1 MLPGDH
7 PIPFA
12 SVPFAP
18 IPFAEHGSYPVRAG
32 NRVRPLIDGDPAY
45 RRICEAVEAAQH
57 SVWLTV
63 AWIWDTFRLPGGRG
77 SLFDLL
83 DAAAAR
89 GIDVRVIFY
98 RHTAEGPF
106 PRNIIFQG
114 TPEQRLWL
122 EDRGSRFFARW
133 DSTPVWSFHH
143 QKSWIVDAGR
153 ESEVAFVGGMN
164 MKPSTLGSRGHVSR
178 DGNTEDHDAYVE
190 IAGPCATDVHHNF
203 VQRWNEAS
211 ERHSDDGLFGHL
223 HDDTLPLP
231 QRPSPSRGTV
241 TAQVQRT
248 IPNGHYAEG
257 AWALRDTA
265 YDIAAGE
272 FSVEEQYARAI
283 DAAQHAIY
291 IENQAFSAPDM
302 IVRLKR
308 ALERG
313 VHVAVVVP
321 AQGEHHMQRFRQMPE
336 HKPTFD
342 LIAACGRHENFTL
355 AGLAGPMPDGSRGN
369 VYVHGKLMLVDDVFA
384 TIGST
389 NFAERS
395 FRTQTE
401 MNVSFQD
408 AEAVKALR
416 CDLFGEHI
424 ARDTSGLDAAA
435 ASHLFAATA
444 RANARRRDAGDMA
457 WQGIAFSLDPATFAS

>member
-1 MLPGDH
+1 MPSGDT
-7 PIPFA
+7 
-12 SVPFAP
+12 P
-18 IPFAEHGSYPVRAG
+18 IPFAENGSYPVRAG

-63 AWIWDTFRLPGGRG
+63 AWIWETFRLPDDRG
-77 SLFDLL
+77 TLFDVL

-106 PRNIIFQG
+106 PRNIVFQG

-122 EDRGSRFFARW
+122 ESRGSRFFARW

-153 ESEVAFVGGMN
+153 ESEIAFVGGMN
-164 MKPSTLGSRGHVSR
+164 MRPSTLGTRGHVCR
-178 DGNTEDHDAYVE
+178 DGNSEDHDAYVE

-211 ERHSDDGLFGHL
+211 ERHKDDGLFGHL
-223 HDDTLPLP
+223 HDDMLPLP
-231 QRPSPSRGTV
+231 SRLSPSRGAV

-257 AWALRDTA
+257 AWALRDIA

-272 FSVEEQYARAI
+272 YSVEEQYARAI
-283 DAAQHAIY
+283 DAARHAIY
-291 IENQAFSAPDM
+291 IENQAFSVPEM
-302 IVRLKR
+302 IARLKR

-313 VHVAVVVP
+313 VQVVVVVP
-321 AQGEHHMQRFRQMPE
+321 AQGEHHMRRFRQMPE
-336 HKPTFD
+336 HTPTFD
-342 LIAACGRHENFTL
+342 LIAACGVHGNFTL
-355 AGLAGPMPDGSRGN
+355 AGLAGPMPDGSRGD

-395 FRTQTE
+395 FRNQTE

-408 AEAVKALR
+408 AAAVKALR
-416 CDLFGEHI
+416 CDLLDEHL
-424 ARDTSGLDAAA
+424 ARDTSALDAASA
-435 ASHLFAATA
+435 LQLFASTA
-444 RANARRRDAGDMA
+444 RANARRRKAGDMA
-457 WQGIAFSLDPATFAS
+457 WQGIAFALDPAAFAG

>member
-1 MLPGDH
+1 MRPGDH

-12 SVPFAP
+12 RN
-18 IPFAEHGSYPVRAG
+18 GSYPVRAG
-32 NRVRPLIDGDPAY
+32 NRVRPLIDGEPAY

-63 AWIWDTFRLPGGRG
+63 AWIWEAFRLPDGRG
-77 SLFDLL
+77 SLFDVL
-83 DAAAAR
+83 DAASAR

-106 PRNIIFQG
+106 PLNIVFQG

-122 EDRGSRFFARW
+122 ESRGSRFFARW

-143 QKSWIVDAGR
+143 QKSWIVDAGYD
-153 ESEVAFVGGMN
+153 SEVAFVGGMN
-164 MKPSTLGSRGHVSR
+164 MKPSTLGARGHVSL
-178 DGNTEDHDAYVE
+178 DGTSQDHDAYVE

-211 ERHSDDGLFGHL
+211 ERHADDGRFGHA
-223 HDDTLPLP
+223 HDDVLALPVRVSQP
-231 QRPSPSRGTV
+231 QGGV
-241 TAQVQRT
+241 LAQVQRT

-257 AWALRDTA
+257 AWALSEAA

-272 FSVEEQYARAI
+272 YSVEDQYALAI
-283 DAAQHAIY
+283 DAARHCIY
-291 IENQAFSAPDM
+291 VENQAFSDAPM
-302 IVRLKR
+302 LARLKQ

-313 VHVAVVVP
+313 VHVAAVVP
-321 AQGEHHMQRFRQMPE
+321 AQGEHHMQRFRLMPE
-336 HKPTFD
+336 HKPIFD
-342 LIAACGRHENFTL
+342 LISACGAHENFTL
-355 AGLAGPMPDGSRGN
+355 AGLAGPMPDGSRAN

-395 FRTQTE
+395 FRNQTE
-401 MNVSFQD
+401 MNVSFQN
-408 AEAVKALR
+408 AAAVKALR
-416 CDLFGEHI
+416 CDLFDEHL
-424 ARDTSGLDAAA
+424 AQGTSGLDAADA
-435 ASHLFAATA
+435 LRQFAAIA
-444 RANARRRDAGDMA
+444 RANARRRDAGDTG
-457 WQGIAFSLDPATFAS
+457 WQGLAFALDASAYAA

>member
-1 MLPGDH
+1 MQPGD
-7 PIPFA
+7 F
-12 SVPFAP
+12 SL
-18 IPFAEHGSYPVRAG
+18 PFAENGSYPVRAG
-32 NRVRPLIDGDPAY
+32 NLVRPLIDGEPAF
-45 RRICEAVEAAQH
+45 RRISEAVEAAQH

-63 AWIWDTFRLPGGRG
+63 AWIWEAFRLPDGRG
-77 SLFDLL
+77 SLFDVL
-83 DAAAAR
+83 DAAAGR

-106 PRNIIFQG
+106 PRHIVFQG

-122 EDRGSRFFARW
+122 EGRGSRVLARW

-164 MKPSTLGSRGHVSR
+164 LRPSAVSPRGHVSR
-178 DGNTEDHDAYVE
+178 DGNSHDHDAYVE

-211 ERHSDDGLFGHL
+211 ERQKDDGLFGHL
-223 HDDTLPLP
+223 HDDILPLP
-231 QRPSPSRGTV
+231 TRLASPRGTV
-241 TAQVQRT
+241 IAQVQRT

-257 AWALRDTA
+257 AWALREAA
-265 YDIAAGE
+265 YDIAAGD

-291 IENQAFSAPDM
+291 IENQAFSSHPMLA
-302 IVRLKR
+302 RLKR

-313 VHVAVVVP
+313 VNVAAVVP
-321 AQGEHHMQRFRQMPE
+321 AQGEHHMRVFRQMAE
-336 HKPTFD
+336 HKPIFD
-342 LIAACGRHENFTL
+342 LIAACGAHENFTL
-355 AGLAGPMPDGSRGN
+355 ASLAGLMPDGSRGN

-395 FRTQTE
+395 FRNQTE

-408 AEAVKALR
+408 GAVVKVLR
-416 CDLFGEHI
+416 CDLFDEHL
-424 ARDTSGLDAAA
+424 AQDTAALGA
-435 ASHLFAATA
+435 AEALRLFAVTA
-444 RANARRRDAGDMA
+444 RANAKRREAGDMA
-457 WQGIAFSLDPATFAS
+457 WQGIAFALDPKAYAS

>member
-1 MLPGDH
+1 MRPGD
-7 PIPFA
+7 F
-12 SVPFAP
+12 P
-18 IPFAEHGSYPVRAG
+18 IPFAESGSYPVRVG
-32 NRVRPLIDGDPAY
+32 NRVRPLIDGEPAY

-63 AWIWDTFRLPGGRG
+63 AWIWDSFRLPGGRG

-83 DAAAAR
+83 DGASAR
-89 GIDVRVIFY
+89 GLDVRVIFY

-106 PRNIIFQG
+106 PRQITFGG

-122 EDRGSRFFARW
+122 EGRGSKFFARW

-143 QKSWIVDAGR
+143 QKSWIVDAGHNP
-153 ESEVAFVGGMN
+153 EIAFVGGMN
-164 MKPSTLGSRGHVSR
+164 MRPSTLGTRGHISP
-178 DGNTEDHDAYVE
+178 DGASQDHDAYLE
-190 IAGPCATDVHHNF
+190 IEGPCATDVHHNF

-211 ERHSDDGLFGHL
+211 ERHKDDGLFGHL
-223 HDDTLPLP
+223 QDDLLPLP
-231 QRPSPSRGTV
+231 GRLSPPRGMIA
-241 TAQVQRT
+241 AQVQRT

-257 AWALRDTA
+257 AWALRDLP

-283 DAAQHAIY
+283 DAARHAIY
-291 IENQAFSAPDM
+291 IENQAFSDPGM
-302 IVRLKR
+302 IARLKR

-313 VHVAVVVP
+313 VQVAAVVP
-321 AQGEHHMQRFRQMPE
+321 ARGEHHMRSFRQMAE
-336 HKPTFD
+336 HKAMFD
-342 LIAACGRHENFTL
+342 LIAACGRHEHFTL
-355 AGLAGPMPDGSRGN
+355 AGLAGPMPDGSRGD

-395 FRTQTE
+395 FRNQTE

-408 AEAVKALR
+408 ATAVKALR
-416 CDLFGEHI
+416 CDLFGEHL
-424 ARDTSGLDAAA
+424 ARDTSTLDAAQA
-435 ASHLFAATA
+435 LRVFAATA
-444 RANARRRDAGDMA
+444 RENALRRAAGDPA
-457 WQGIAFSLDPATFAS
+457 WQGLAYALDAASYAS

>member
-1 MLPGDH
+1 MP
-7 PIPFA
+7 PAAF
-12 SVPFAP
+12 P
-18 IPFAEHGSYPVRAG
+18 IPFAESGSYPVRAG
-32 NRVRPLIDGDPAY
+32 NVVRPLIDGEPAF

-57 SVWLTV
+57 SLWLTV
-63 AWIWDTFRLPGGRG
+63 AWIWDAFRLPDGRG

-83 DAAAAR
+83 DAAAGR

-106 PRNIIFQG
+106 PRHMVFEG

-122 EDRGSRFFARW
+122 EGRGSRFYARW
-133 DSTPVWSFHH
+133 DSTPAWSFHH

-164 MKPSTLGSRGHVSR
+164 LKPSAVSTRGHVSR
-178 DGNTEDHDAYVE
+178 DGASQDHDAYVE

-211 ERHSDDGLFGHL
+211 ERHVEDGLFGHRHEEL
-223 HDDTLPLP
+223 LPLP
-231 QRPSPSRGTV
+231 SVLSPPRGAV
-241 TAQVQRT
+241 AAQVQRT
-248 IPNGHYAEG
+248 IPDGHYAEG
-257 AWALRDTA
+257 AWALRDVA

-283 DAAQHAIY
+283 DAARHAIY
-291 IENQAFSAPDM
+291 IENQAFSAPAM
-302 IVRLKR
+302 LTRLKQ
-308 ALERG
+308 ALQRG
-313 VHVAVVVP
+313 VHVAAVVP
-321 AQGEHHMQRFRQMPE
+321 AQGEHHMRRFRQMAE
-336 HKPTFD
+336 HRQIFD
-342 LIAACGRHENFTL
+342 LIAACGAHGNFTL
-355 AGLAGPMPDGSRGN
+355 AGLAGPMPDGSRGD

-389 NFAERS
+389 NFADRS

-408 AEAVKALR
+408 AATVKALR
-416 CDLFGEHI
+416 CDLFGEHL
-424 ARDTSGLDAAA
+424 AQDTSTLAAGEA
-435 ASHLFAATA
+435 LRLFAATA
-444 RANARRRDAGDMA
+444 RANAQRRKGREAN
-457 WQGIAFSLDPATFAS
+457 WQGLAFALDAAAYAS

>member
-1 MLPGDH
+1 MPTGGDH

-12 SVPFAP
+12 SS
-18 IPFAEHGSYPVRAG
+18 GSYPVRAG
-32 NRVRPLIDGDPAY
+32 NLVRPLIDGEPAF

-63 AWIWDTFRLPGGRG
+63 AWIWEAFRLPDGRG

-98 RHTAEGPF
+98 RHTAQGQF
-106 PRNIIFQG
+106 PHHIVFGG

-122 EDRGSRFFARW
+122 ENRGSRFFARW

-143 QKSWIVDAGR
+143 QKSWIVDAGH
-153 ESEVAFVGGMN
+153 EAEVAFVGGMN
-164 MKPSTLGSRGHVSR
+164 MRPSTVAPRGHVSL
-178 DGNTEDHDAYVE
+178 DGSSQDHDAYVE

-211 ERHSDDGLFGHL
+211 ERHLDDGLFGHPR
-223 HDDTLPLP
+223 DDMLPLP
-231 QRPSPSRGTV
+231 QRLSASRGTV

-248 IPNGHYAEG
+248 IPGGHYADG
-257 AWALRDTA
+257 AWALRDIA
-265 YDIAAGE
+265 YDISAGE

-283 DAAQHAIY
+283 DGARHAIY
-291 IENQAFSAPDM
+291 IENQAFSSPDM
-302 IVRLKR
+302 IARLER

-313 VHVAVVVP
+313 VHVAALVP
-321 AQGEHHMQRFRQMPE
+321 AQGEHHMRQFRQMAE
-336 HKPTFD
+336 HTRLFD
-342 LIAACGRHENFTL
+342 LIAACGAHETFTL
-355 AGLAGPMPDGSRGN
+355 AGLAGPMPDGSRAV

-389 NFAERS
+389 NFAQRS
-395 FRTQTE
+395 FRNQTE

-408 AEAVKALR
+408 ETTVKALR
-416 CDLFGEHI
+416 CDLLGEHL
-424 ARDTSGLDAAA
+424 AQDTSALGAAEA
-435 ASHLFAATA
+435 LRLFAATA
-444 RANARRRDAGDMA
+444 RANARRRATGDAA
-457 WQGIAFSLDPATFAS
+457 WQGLAFALDPATYAS

>member
-1 MLPGDH
+1 MHPGD
-7 PIPFA
+7 F
-12 SVPFAP
+12 SVPFA
-18 IPFAEHGSYPVRAG
+18 ESGSYPVRAG
-32 NRVRPLIDGDPAY
+32 NRVRPLVDGEPAF
-45 RRICEAVEAAQH
+45 RRISEAVEAAQH

-63 AWIWDTFRLPGGRG
+63 AWIWEAFCLPDGRG
-77 SLFDLL
+77 SLFDVL

-98 RHTAEGPF
+98 RHTAEGSF
-106 PRNIIFQG
+106 PRHIIFEG

-122 EDRGSRFFARW
+122 EKRGSRFFARW

-143 QKSWIVDAGR
+143 QKSWIIDAGR

-164 MKPSTLGSRGHVSR
+164 LRPSAVAPRGHVSL
-178 DGNTEDHDAYVE
+178 DGNSQDHDAYVE

-211 ERHSDDGLFGHL
+211 ERQKGDGLFGHL
-223 HDDTLPLP
+223 HDDMLPLP
-231 QRPSPSRGTV
+231 AQLTPPRGPV
-241 TAQVQRT
+241 VAQVQRT
-248 IPNGHYAEG
+248 IPHGHYAEG
-257 AWALRDTA
+257 AWALRDAA
-265 YDIAAGE
+265 YDIAAGD

-283 DAAQHAIY
+283 DAARHAIY
-291 IENQAFSAPDM
+291 IENQAFSSQAM

-313 VHVAVVVP
+313 VNVAAVLP
-321 AQGEHHMQRFRQMPE
+321 AQGEHHMRSFRKMAE
-336 HKPTFD
+336 HRPLFD
-342 LIAACGRHENFTL
+342 LIAACGAHENFTL
-355 AGLAGPMPDGSRGN
+355 AGLAGPMPDGSRGD

-395 FRTQTE
+395 FRNQTE

-408 AEAVKALR
+408 SEAVKALR
-416 CDLFGEHI
+416 CDLFDEHL
-424 ARDTSGLDAAA
+424 ARDTSTLGAAEA
-435 ASHLFAATA
+435 LRLFAATA
-444 RANARRRDAGDMA
+444 RANAQRRGAGDMA
-457 WQGIAFSLDPATFAS
+457 WQGIAFALDPATYAS